1 MNLLVTIER
10 HLRRR
15 SVPPSRFGREATGD
29 PRFVFDLRR
38 GREPR
43 AETAARVLDFIARS
57 DEQTVHS
64 EAANTHAAQ
73 LVLRPAATA
82 NRIRPDAANASQGIV

>member
-1 MNLLVTIER
+1 MTLLITIER

-43 AETAARVLDFIARS
+43 ADTSARVLQFIAQS
-57 DEQTVHS
+57 DAVNVTS
-64 EAANTHAAQ
+64 GMSAPG
-73 LVLRPAATA
+73 RDGAATLSEVA
-82 NRIRPDAANASQGIV
+82 